1 MTDDQLEE
9 FKKGGRVKGKKRCPK
24 GSRRSKSGRC
34 IRQRSRLPTISERR
48 PSGSTGTLTADKAL
62 QFGSGKMAMEAR
74 IARLQNLVDT
84 QSSNLNHSAL
94 QKHLVALG
102 YKAVPEI
109 QRDQRYLGNVL
120 DSTGARFAG
129 SIGGDEPNFVNGD
142 PYSADRNR
150 LRIQRRWEMGQN
162 ITRGEIRQALHDDAW
177 EGENIPYAPRDDDNT
192 YADEAFLGS
201 YGAGQA
207 LYDDL
212 GSVADIEFNRR
223 GAGRRAPTGGG
234 GVSFAQERQ
243 RARQQRQHRQQPRYG
258 GGARTTRQYR
268 DYGEE
273 ETEPSSSGY
282 SSSSGGSSGG
292 GSEFSYQSHPA
303 VYRRP
308 PFGQPTYQYGRGRID
323 EPQQNPTPIGPWLGT
338 PERQPEILG
347 EYGVEPERSE
357 EEEEES
363 EGETEGEEEFSDIGT
378 SVSGREPERFGERA
392 GQVAGQVAGA
402 VGQGALNLAQV
413 GGRMGLDLGAGAGQ
427 AIYDRLPSAR
437 DVGEVVIGGGI
448 DLASGAGRAMY
459 NRLPEGPDMGRFL
472 NDASGLVSD
481 WGDTIRGG
489 MRQVPGREILGGL
502 LDRPFDEASVEG
514 RPQSEGAI
522 TEDLPLPRG
531 REAQEDEGEYES
543 QRSLHLVGDESPEPS
558 LLAGAEAER
567 RTFVGRQTPSR
578 RSSISSFSDLSG
590 EFYPRGRS
598 DEPDA
603 QLQAERRRYLAT
615 AEPFADL
622 IPTAGPPSSVSTRT
636 ASSLSDASTGLIERV
651 ADLKQGNPERDPSEL
666 RGLSVR
672 DVRKVE
678 QFWGEGETTPS
689 REISRLRN
697 RQQRAHAERLQ
708 GLSEERGR
716 GRSVEVEDVLE
727 NGLDVSAEVAGTP

>member
-34 IRQRSRLPTISERR
+34 EARKRSRLPTISERR
-48 PSGSTGTLTADKAL
+48 PSSSLRSGSTGTLTADKAL

-102 YKAVPEI
+102 YKAVPEL

-142 PYSADRNR
+142 PHSADRNR

-212 GSVADIEFNRR
+212 GTVADIEFNRR
-223 GAGRRAPTGGG
+223 GGGRPAGGG
-234 GVSFAQERQ
+234 GVSFAEERQ
-243 RARQQRQHRQQPRYG
+243 RARQQRQQPHFG
-258 GGARTTRQYR
+258 GGARTTRAYR
-268 DYGEE
+268 DYGES
-273 ETEPSSSGY
+273 EPSSSGY
-282 SSSSGGSSGG
+282 SSSSGGSSSGG
-292 GSEFSYQSHPA
+292 GSELSYQSHPA

-308 PFGQPTYQYGRGRID
+308 PFGEPTYQYGRGRID
-323 EPQQNPTPIGPWLGT
+323 EPDQNRTPFGPWLGT
-338 PERQPEILG
+338 PERQPE
-347 EYGVEPERSE
+347 EEPALQPEERYE
-357 EEEEES
+357 
-363 EGETEGEEEFSDIGT
+363 EEEFSDIGT
-378 SVSGREPERFGERA
+378 SVSGREPDRFGERA

-402 VGQGALNLAQV
+402 IGQGALNLAQV

-522 TEDLPLPRG
+522 TEDLPPARRG
-531 REAQEDEGEYES
+531 GQEDEGEYES
-543 QRSLHLVGDESPEPS
+543 QRSLHLVGEESPEPS

-622 IPTAGPPSSVSTRT
+622 IPTTGPPSSVSTRT

-651 ADLKQGNPERDPSEL
+651 ADLKTGNPERDPAEL

-716 GRSVEVEDVLE
+716 GRSVEVEDILD
-727 NGLDVSAEVAGTP
+727 NGLDLSAEVAGTP

>member
-9 FKKGGRVKGKKRCPK
+9 FKKGGRVKGRKRCPK

-34 IRQRSRLPTISERR
+34 MRQRSRLPTILERR
-48 PSGSTGTLTADKAL
+48 PSGSTGTLTADKSL

-102 YKAVPEI
+102 YKAVPEL
-109 QRDQRYLGNVL
+109 QRDQRYLGDVL

-212 GSVADIEFNRR
+212 GTVADIEFNRR
-223 GAGRRAPTGGG
+223 GGGRPAGGG
-234 GVSFAQERQ
+234 GVSFAEERQ
-243 RARQQRQHRQQPRYG
+243 RARQQRQQPHFG
-258 GGARTTRQYR
+258 GGARTTRAYR
-268 DYGEE
+268 DYGES
-273 ETEPSSSGY
+273 EPSSSGY
-282 SSSSGGSSGG
+282 SSSSGGSSSGG
-292 GSEFSYQSHPA
+292 GSELSYQSHPA

-308 PFGQPTYQYGRGRID
+308 PFGEPTYQYGRGRID
-323 EPQQNPTPIGPWLGT
+323 EPDQNPTPFGPWLGT
-338 PERQPEILG
+338 PERQPE
-347 EYGVEPERSE
+347 EEPALQPEERYE
-357 EEEEES
+357 
-363 EGETEGEEEFSDIGT
+363 EEEFSDIGT
-378 SVSGREPERFGERA
+378 SVSGREPVRFGERA

-402 VGQGALNLAQV
+402 IGQGALNLAQV

-502 LDRPFDEASVEG
+502 NDRPFDEASVEL

-522 TEDLPLPRG
+522 TEDLPPARRG
-531 REAQEDEGEYES
+531 GQEDEGEYES
-543 QRSLHLVGDESPEPS
+543 QRSLHLVGEESPEPS

-622 IPTAGPPSSVSTRT
+622 IPTTGPPSSVSTRT

-651 ADLKQGNPERDPSEL
+651 ADLKQGNPERDPAEL

-716 GRSVEVEDVLE
+716 GRSVEVEDILD
-727 NGLDVSAEVAGTP
+727 NGLDLSAEVAGTP